1 MNRGARVLPFLLAAA
16 CAAPRGPAGHPAS
29 VMVRDLQRLV
39 DVRAARGWQIDR
51 LEQDALLPD
60 ALESVC
66 RTPPDARTEALAWLD
81 AEVVRLGGPVDVAYR
96 ARGRSMAEIE
106 ELLEWTRVRDLAVR
120 TLHVA
125 PADCPFWAE
134 PTPGFRGRQIADDRF
149 QLHIEGGGKGIL
161 LHTSDGKED
170 VAGGGAGRLLLG
182 RTIGARWEVVGGVEL
197 GGSAWLP
204 KDAMGNRAGPAFAL
218 DTVIPVGARWRRT
231 NSYIEATT
239 GLLLRTREQDQKSTP
254 GWHAGISIGAR
265 SVRSQWLI
273 PGLAFGFSVEHTL
286 PSDDED
292 ALTLVKLGLRVTFD
306 VDL

>member
-1 MNRGARVLPFLLAAA
+1 MTRGALAFLLLFGA
-16 CAAPRGPAGHPAS
+16 CAAPRGPASPPAGI
-29 VMVRDLQRLV
+29 MVRDLQRLV

-51 LEQDALLPD
+51 VEQDSLLPD

-81 AEVVRLGGPVDVAYR
+81 AEVIRLGGPVDVAYR
-96 ARGRSMAEIE
+96 ARGRRMDAIE
-106 ELLEWTRVRDLAVR
+106 ELLEWSRVRDLAVR
-120 TLHVA
+120 ALHAA

-134 PTPGFRGRQIADDRF
+134 ASPGFRGRQIADDRW

-161 LHTSDGKED
+161 LYTADKED

-182 RTIGARWEVVGGVEL
+182 RTFGARWELVGGLEL

-204 KDAMGNRAGPAFAL
+204 KDEMGNRSGPAFAM
-218 DTVIPVGARWRRT
+218 DTVVPVGVRWRRT
-231 NSYIEATT
+231 NSYLEATT
-239 GLLLRTREQDQKSTP
+239 GLLMRTREQDLESTP
-254 GWHAGISIGAR
+254 GWHVGFAIGAR

-273 PGLAFGFSVEHTL
+273 PGLAFGMSVEHTL
-286 PSDDED
+286 PNHED
-292 ALTLVKLGLRVTFD
+292 AITLVKLGLRVTFD